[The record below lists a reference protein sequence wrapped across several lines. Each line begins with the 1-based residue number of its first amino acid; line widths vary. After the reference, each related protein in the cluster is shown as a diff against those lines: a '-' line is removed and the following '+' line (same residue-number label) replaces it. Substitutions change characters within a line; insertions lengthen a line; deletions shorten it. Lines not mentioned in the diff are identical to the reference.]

1 MITFINTFGVCKCFV
16 PSLCHFFTIYDLEPL
31 YIIYKLFFL
40 QDAIMNL
47 GGKANVKILL
57 LFMITIFS
65 AATVAHGTETS
76 GNASGTISCPDGK
89 SEKGE
94 LSFSAFMN
102 DSPIYGSWEVVLDG
116 SSDDKSTSGGFL
128 DSGKIDKKNYDLEGK
143 ETTDNIC
150 DLDKKGNISIHGD
163 CGKNGKI
170 QVKSKSGWKGSFE
183 GNIDCG

>member
-1 MITFINTFGVCKCFV
+1 MDLDGKINAK
-16 PSLCHFFTIYDLEPL
+16 
-31 YIIYKLFFL
+31 II
-40 QDAIMNL
+40 
-47 GGKANVKILL
+47 L
-57 LFMITIFS
+57 LFMITMFS

-94 LSFSAFMN
+94 LSFSAFMK
-102 DSPIYGSWEVVLDG
+102 DSPIFGSWEVVVDG
-116 SSDDKSTSGGFL
+116 SSDDKPSNGGFL
-128 DSGKIDKKNYDLEGK
+128 DSGKIDNKNYNLGGK
-143 ETTDNIC
+143 ETTSKIC

-170 QVKSKSGWKGSFE
+170 QVRSDSGWKGTFE